1 MQYIQALGQGCG
13 CYLKT
18 HRDLSVAD
26 PGFHRG
32 RAPTLGGL
40 GLGIVVAENCMK
52 MKKFALRGGVHP
64 LDPPMHK
71 HAKIYM

>member
-18 HRDLSVAD
+18 YRDLSVAD

-32 RAPTLGGL
+32 RAPTLGRL

-52 MKKFALRGGVHP
+52 MKKNCTERGRA
-64 LDPPMHK
+64 PPRS
-71 HAKIYM
+71 ANA